1 MKLSS
6 LHVNSFRGATKPI
19 ILNFSKDKNI
29 TLIYAE
35 NGNGKSSISDALI
48 CLCSDSVGSLDDKSG
63 KDISFLKSLGSS
75 SEDLSIKL
83 VTDIE
88 TYSATMS
95 ATNKIIKNPTIGLP
109 KLNALRRSQIT
120 TFTEDT
126 ASKRYEVLSSF
137 IDVSNITKSETELK
151 KLIATLDKENI
162 KNSGGLTSAKETLNQ
177 IWDKEGQPLSNLES
191 WINFELSKDL
201 LKLTNEIN
209 ENGNTLISWNSLNSI
224 DSYIKNEKIKYDLAK
239 TNYDNAKS
247 NLEKHINE
255 NSNSDNKL
263 LLILNETKKFLS
275 TQETIAKCPVCEKDN
290 SKEVLYY
297 AVSERINKLNE
308 LNNLTKSESETKT
321 NFNDYGSILQSQIE
335 SFNRNLI
342 SFKKIAEELKLF
354 KFSTFLSNISEDK
367 ETKDNYAEFKINFNS
382 LQLEIDK
389 LRTNNNVLIKSQ
401 GQYNAIKSNKD
412 SIDNLTKNSENST
425 NLLAKANASLKI
437 IESSRKEFIDL
448 QLSDI
453 SKEVEEMYQLI
464 HPNEGLGNVRLFL
477 NHNFQ
482 GSLNLTAN
490 FLTAVDIPPSSV
502 YSESHLDTLGIC
514 IFLALAKKES
524 NKDMILVLDDVVMS
538 VDEKHLDRIIELIHN
553 EAKYFAHIFISTH
566 YRPWRER
573 YRNNRAPNSS
583 IQFIEL
589 RGWTKERGITI
600 AKPMLVLDEIKF
612 LILPENFHRENL
624 AGTTGRFLEA
634 LLDFLTFN
642 FQSKLKRKPG
652 NDFSL
657 SELLDALSK
666 DLLKLLKIQKMHLN
680 KDNCYDKI
688 RHNDEIYL
696 KDTIDKIKLLK
707 TVRNQVGA
715 HFTFDGQLVSDYD
728 VEELAL
734 LTIELGE
741 LLICPRDGNLPD
753 RKNSGSYW
761 ETKSGSIR
769 LFPLVEP

>member
-1 MKLSS
+1 MKLNS
-6 LHVNSFRGATKPI
+6 LYVNSFRGATKPI

-75 SEDLSIKL
+75 SEDLAIKL
-83 VTDIE
+83 VTDTE

-120 TFTEDT
+120 TFIEDT

-151 KLIATLDKENI
+151 KLIATLEKENI
-162 KNSGGLTSAKETLNQ
+162 KNSGGLTSAKETLNH
-177 IWDKEGQPLSNLES
+177 IWDKEGKPLSNLET
-191 WINFELSKDL
+191 WIKFELSKDL
-201 LKLTNEIN
+201 SKLTNEIN
-209 ENGNTLISWNSLNSI
+209 EIGNIISSWYSLNI
-224 DSYIKNEKIKYDLAK
+224 IVTCIKSEKIKYDLAK
-239 TNYDNAKS
+239 TKYDNAKL
-247 NLEKHINE
+247 NLEKHIIE
-255 NSNSDNKL
+255 NSNSDNNL

-275 TQETIAKCPVCEKDN
+275 TQQTIEKCPVCEKDN
-290 SKEVLYY
+290 SKEVLFN
-297 AVSERINKLNE
+297 AISDRINKLIQ
-308 LNNLTKSESETKT
+308 LNNLTKLVSETKSNYT
-321 NFNDYGSILQSQIE
+321 TYGSRFQSQIE
-335 SFNRNLI
+335 PFNTNLI
-342 SFKKIAEELKLF
+342 GFKKLAQELKSFKFL
-354 KFSTFLSNISEDK
+354 TFLSNISDDK
-367 ETKDNYAEFKINFNS
+367 ETKNNYAEFIINHNN
-382 LQLEIDK
+382 LEIEIEK
-389 LRTNNNVLIKSQ
+389 LSTNYNILIKSQ
-401 GQYNAIKSNKD
+401 GHYNAIKSNKD
-412 SIDNLTKNSENST
+412 SVDNLTKSSDNSH

-437 IESSRKEFIDL
+437 IENSRKEFIDL

-490 FLTAVDIPPSSV
+490 FLTASDIPPSSV

-573 YRNNRAPNSS
+573 YRNNRAPNSN
-583 IQFIEL
+583 IQFMEL

-666 DLLKLLKIQKMHLN
+666 DLLKLLKIQIMYLN
-680 KDNCYDKI
+680 EDSNYDKI
-688 RHNDEIYL
+688 KYTDEIYL
-696 KDTIDKIKLLK
+696 KDIIDKIKLLK
-707 TVRNQVGA
+707 AVRNQVGA

-728 VEELAL
+728 IEELAL
-734 LTIELGE
+734 LTIELAE
-741 LLICPRDGNLPD
+741 LLICPRNGNLPD

-769 LFPLVEP
+769 LFPLIEP